1 MKLLVVDDHPLVI
14 EGLIGIL
21 SSESIIGS
29 VEQATSKDGAEKKIM
44 EQNPDIVLL
53 DIRLGKENGLDI
65 IPRIREEEKE
75 CKFIILT
82 SSLYSDD
89 FARAESL
96 DVDGYIL
103 KHAYPEEILL
113 RIKMVSRG
121 RKYYDPGIMEMILN
135 ERDMLMGDNLTA
147 REQDVLKE
155 LGKGSSN
162 KEIAENL
169 FITEYTV
176 KKHVSRI
183 LTKLG
188 LSDRTQAALYVNN
201 HHIM

>member
-1 MKLLVVDDHPLVI
+1 
-14 EGLIGIL
+14 
-21 SSESIIGS
+21 
-29 VEQATSKDGAEKKIM
+29 
-44 EQNPDIVLL
+44 
-53 DIRLGKENGLDI
+53 
-65 IPRIREEEKE
+65 
-75 CKFIILT
+75 
-82 SSLYSDD
+82 
-89 FARAESL
+89 
-96 DVDGYIL
+96 
-103 KHAYPEEILL
+103 
-113 RIKMVSRG
+113 MVSRG

>member
-1 MKLLVVDDHPLVI
+1 
-14 EGLIGIL
+14 
-21 SSESIIGS
+21 
-29 VEQATSKDGAEKKIM
+29 M

-113 RIKMVSRG
+113 GIKMVSRG